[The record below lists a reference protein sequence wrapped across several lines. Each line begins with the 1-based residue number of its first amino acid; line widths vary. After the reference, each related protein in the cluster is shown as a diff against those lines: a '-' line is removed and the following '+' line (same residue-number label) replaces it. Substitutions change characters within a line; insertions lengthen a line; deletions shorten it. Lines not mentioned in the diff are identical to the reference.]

1 MKNKLLK
8 LLPFSL
14 LLAFLSFW
22 SITMWSYGIVI
33 DGTDEF
39 LYGFPFIY
47 KCRGFHTS
55 LSTQYFIL
63 EAIINFLVYLSFWT
77 LAVYLLTMVLTLR
90 MPKKLTTYL
99 VVLFTFLALAFVFQ
113 SIKLND
119 MYFLYRDF
127 DVVIF
132 DHGISF
138 FGSHPDYGEYSEVV
152 KEWIDSQHQN

>member
-1 MKNKLLK
+1 MKSKLLK

-39 LYGFPFIY
+39 LYGFPFIF

-77 LAVYLLTMVLTLR
+77 LVAYLLSCVWNLHL
-90 MPKKLTTYL
+90 PKKLTNFFL
-99 VVLFTFLALAFVFQ
+99 ILSSFLALAFVFQ
-113 SIKLND
+113 SIELND
-119 MYFLYRDF
+119 MYFLYRYF

-132 DHGISF
+132 DKGVSF
-138 FGSHPDYGEYSEVV
+138 FRSHPDYGEYSEVV